1 MFKPILEAVQREFSG
16 QAAKDQ
22 VAIISQYH
30 RIQASPGYRDAA
42 THCQWYLTARGVS
55 AVIHAF
61 PATNA
66 TRYWSSNLFQEWDA
80 SEAMLHLLKEDG
92 TEEKLAD
99 YRDTKISLI
108 QRSTPF
114 DGEVE
119 VVVLE
124 DGEEEADYDGLDVAG
139 KIVLTRGDI
148 HRVYQLAVVRR
159 GAVGILFDG
168 IRTVP
173 TIRESLDLPDARQY
187 TSFWWSEGDRPCFGF
202 VLSPRQGLHLRRR
215 AAEKDKPVPR
225 VRAHVQSRLYDG
237 MLEVVSA
244 LIEGE
249 TDEEVILTAYLCHP
263 QHSCNDNAS
272 GAAVA
277 METART
283 LNTLIQ
289 QGKLPRPKRSIL
301 FLWVPE
307 ITGTYAYLATHEDDI
322 PQMIAGLNLDMVGEN
337 QDLCKSSFLIEQPPM
352 SMPSF
357 APALIE
363 RVREDLISGPRS
375 HSGMGG
381 YPLFRHAVTPFTGGS
396 DHYILSDPSVG
407 VPTPMLIQWPDKFY
421 HTSED
426 TLDKVDPAML
436 TVVGDLA
443 ATYLYFL
450 ANAGTAEATWLGY
463 EMAARYRRDLTKTM
477 QAIITEAMATE
488 TGPKL
493 SEMVKR
499 AHARAGFMRHH
510 AQQATA
516 SLTRLSQD
524 MGNFVAGLQQRI
536 EDFTTEEVGLTSEAL
551 RRRGEALGISA
562 LAEPSDREED
572 TWETRARHLIP
583 RRVYRGPVAPGR
595 LINRLSQEEQDAW
608 HRLLK
613 EHAEAPR
620 VLPVVAL
627 FWADGQRTL
636 SQIAELVEL
645 ETGHRDTELLVRYF
659 EFLAQVELIEL
670 KSGE

>member
-1 MFKPILEAVQREFSG
+1 MFKPILEAVQGEFSG

-42 THCQWYLTARGVS
+42 THCQCYLTAQGVS
-55 AVIHAF
+55 AVILPF
-61 PATNA
+61 PATET
-66 TRYWSSNLFQEWDA
+66 TRYWSSNLFREWDA
-80 SEAMLHLLKEDG
+80 SEAALHLIKEDG

-108 QRSTPF
+108 QRSTSF
-114 DGEVE
+114 DGEAD

-139 KIVLTRGDI
+139 KMVLTRGDI
-148 HRVYQLAVVRR
+148 HRIYQLAVVRR

-168 IRTVP
+168 IRAVAP
-173 TIRESLDLPDARQY
+173 VRGPMDIPDARQY
-187 TSFWWSEGDRPCFGF
+187 TSFWWSEGDQPCFGF

-215 AAEKDKPVPR
+215 AAEKDKPAPR

-237 MLEVVSA
+237 MFEIVSA

-249 TDEEVILTAYLCHP
+249 TDEEVILTAHLCHP

-272 GAAVA
+272 GSAAA
-277 METART
+277 LEIART

-289 QGKLPRPKRSIL
+289 QGKLPRPKRSIR
-301 FLWVPE
+301 FLWLPE
-307 ITGTYAYLATHEDDI
+307 MTGTYAYLASFEDDI
-322 PQMIAGLNLDMVGEN
+322 PQMIAGINLDMVGEN
-337 QDLCKSSFLIEQPPM
+337 QDLCKSSFIIVQPPM

-357 APALIE
+357 VPALIE
-363 RVREDLISGPRS
+363 RIQEDIISGTRS
-375 HSGMGG
+375 PSGMGG
-381 YPLFRHAVTPFTGGS
+381 YPLFRHAVTPFSGGS

-407 VPTPMLIQWPDKFY
+407 VPTPMLGQWPDKFY

-436 TVVGDLA
+436 TVTGDLT

-463 EMAARYRRDLTKTM
+463 ELTARYRRDLTKAM
-477 QAIITEAMATE
+477 QSIITEAMVTE
-488 TGPKL
+488 TGSKL
-493 SEMVKR
+493 FELNKH
-499 AHARAGFMRHH
+499 AHARAGFMSHH
-510 AQQATA
+510 AQQAVA
-516 SLTRLSQD
+516 SLARLSQD
-524 MGNFVAGLQQRI
+524 MGSFVTGLQQRI
-536 EDFTTEEVGLTSEAL
+536 EDFTTEEVELTSEAI
-551 RRRGEALGISA
+551 RRRGEALGITA
-562 LAEPSDREED
+562 LEKPSDRED
-572 TWETRARHLIP
+572 DAWETRARHLIP
-583 RRVYRGPVAPGR
+583 RRVYRGPVDPGR
-595 LINRLSQEEQDAW
+595 LINRLSQEKQDDW
-608 HRLLK
+608 HHLLK
-613 EHAEAPR
+613 EHDKAPR
-620 VLPVVAL
+620 VLSIVAL
-627 FWADGQRTL
+627 FWTDGQRTL

-659 EFLAQVELIEL
+659 EFLAQVKLIEL
-670 KSGE
+670 NLVE

>member
-1 MFKPILEAVQREFSG
+1 LFKPILETIQREFSG

-42 THCQWYLTARGVS
+42 THCQCYLTAQGVL

-61 PATNA
+61 PATDA
-66 TRYWSSNLFQEWDA
+66 TRYWSSNLFREWDA
-80 SEAMLHLLKEDG
+80 SEAVLHLIKEDG
-92 TEEKLAD
+92 AEEKLAD

-108 QRSTPF
+108 QRSTSF
-114 DGEVE
+114 DGEVD

-148 HRVYQLAVVRR
+148 NRVYQLAVVRR

-168 IRTVP
+168 IRTVAP
-173 TIRESLDLPDARQY
+173 IREPMDLPDARQY
-187 TSFWWSEGDRPCFGF
+187 TSFWWSEGDQPCFGF

-215 AAEKDKPVPR
+215 AAEKEKPVPR
-225 VRAHVQSRLYDG
+225 VRAHVQSHLYDG
-237 MLEVVSA
+237 MFEVVSA

-249 TDEEVILTAYLCHP
+249 TEEEVILTAHLCHP

-272 GAAVA
+272 GSAAA
-277 METART
+277 LEIART

-289 QGKLPRPKRSIL
+289 QGKLPRPKRSIR

-307 ITGTYAYLATHEDDI
+307 MTGTYAYLATHEGDI

-357 APALIE
+357 APTLIE
-363 RVREDLISGPRS
+363 RIREDIMSGTRS

-381 YPLFRHAVTPFTGGS
+381 YPLFRHAVTPFSGGS

-436 TVVGDLA
+436 AAVGNLA

-463 EMAARYRRDLTKTM
+463 EMAAHYRRSLTKTM
-477 QAIITEAMATE
+477 QAIITDAMATG

-493 SEMVKR
+493 SDLNTRVQAKD
-499 AHARAGFMRHH
+499 GFMRHH
-510 AQQATA
+510 AQQAVA

-524 MGNFVAGLQQRI
+524 VGNFVAGLQQQI
-536 EDFTTEEVGLTSEAL
+536 ENFTTEEVGLTSEAI
-551 RRRGEALGISA
+551 RRRGKALGINT
-562 LAEPSDREED
+562 LAEPSDKEED
-572 TWETRARHLIP
+572 AWDTRARHLIP
-583 RRVYRGPVAPGR
+583 CRLYRGPVNPGR
-595 LINRLSQEEQDAW
+595 LISRLSQEEQDTW

-636 SQIAELVEL
+636 YQIAELVEL

>member
-1 MFKPILEAVQREFSG
+1 LFKPILEAVQREFSG

-42 THCQWYLTARGVS
+42 AHCQCYLTARGIS
-55 AVIHAF
+55 AVIHSF
-61 PATNA
+61 PATDA
-66 TRYWSSNLFQEWDA
+66 TRYWSSNLFREWDA
-80 SEAMLHLLKEDG
+80 SEAVLHLIKEDG

-108 QRSTPF
+108 QRSMPF
-114 DGEVE
+114 DGEAE

-139 KIVLTRGDI
+139 KIVLTRGDLR
-148 HRVYQLAVVRR
+148 RVYQLAVVRR

-168 IRTVP
+168 IRAVP
-173 TIRESLDLPDARQY
+173 PIRESMDLPDARQY

-215 AAEKDKPVPR
+215 AAEKEKPAPR
-225 VRAHVQSRLYDG
+225 VRAQVQSRLYDG

-244 LIEGE
+244 RIEGE
-249 TDEEVILTAYLCHP
+249 TDEEVILTAHLCHP

-272 GAAVA
+272 GSAAA
-277 METART
+277 IETART
-283 LNTLIQ
+283 LNTLIE

-307 ITGTYAYLATHEDDI
+307 MIGTYAYLATHEDDI

-337 QDLCKSSFLIEQPPM
+337 QDICKSSFLIEQPPM

-357 APALIE
+357 VPTLIE
-363 RVREDLISGPRS
+363 RIREDLMSGTRS

-381 YPLFRHAVTPFTGGS
+381 YPLFRHAVTPFSGGS

-436 TVVGDLA
+436 AVVGDLA

-450 ANAGTAEATWLGY
+450 ANAGTDEATWLGY
-463 EMAARYRRDLTKTM
+463 EIAARYRRQLTETM
-477 QAIITEAMATE
+477 QAIITEAMATG

-493 SEMVKR
+493 SDLDKHT
-499 AHARAGFMRHH
+499 HARASFMRHH
-510 AQQATA
+510 AQQAVA

-524 MGNFVAGLQQRI
+524 MGNFVAGLQQQI
-536 EDFTTEEVGLTSEAL
+536 EDFTAQEARLTTEAI
-551 RRRGEALGISA
+551 RRRGEALGITT
-562 LAEPSDREED
+562 LVEPLDREED
-572 TWETRARHLIP
+572 AWETRARHLIP
-583 RRVYRGPVAPGR
+583 CRVFRGPVNPGR

-613 EHAEAPR
+613 EHHKSPR

-659 EFLAQVELIEL
+659 EFLAQVDLIEL

>member
-1 MFKPILEAVQREFSG
+1 LFKPILEAVKREFSG

-42 THCQWYLTARGVS
+42 AHCQCYLTAQGVS
-55 AVIHAF
+55 AMIHSF
-61 PATNA
+61 PATDA
-66 TRYWSSNLFQEWDA
+66 TRHWSSNLFREWDA
-80 SEAMLHLLKEDG
+80 SEAVLHLIEEDG

-114 DGEVE
+114 DGEAE

-124 DGEEEADYDGLDVAG
+124 DGEEEADYDDLDVAS

-168 IRTVP
+168 IRAVP
-173 TIRESLDLPDARQY
+173 PIREPMDLPDARQY
-187 TSFWWSEGDRPCFGF
+187 TSFWWSEGDQPCFGF

-215 AAEKDKPVPR
+215 AAEKEKPVPR

-237 MLEVVSA
+237 MFEVVSA

-249 TDEEVILTAYLCHP
+249 TDEEVILTAHLCHP

-272 GAAVA
+272 GSAAA
-277 METART
+277 LEIART

-289 QGKLPRPKRSIL
+289 QGRLPRPKRSIL

-307 ITGTYAYLATHEDDI
+307 MIGTYAYLATYEDDI
-322 PQMIAGLNLDMVGEN
+322 PHMIAGLNLDMVGEN

-357 APALIE
+357 VSALIE
-363 RVREDLISGPRS
+363 CIREDLMSGTRS

-381 YPLFRHAVTPFTGGS
+381 YPLFRHAVTPFSGGS

-436 TVVGDLA
+436 AVVGDLA

-463 EMAARYRRDLTKTM
+463 EMASRYRRDLTKTM
-477 QAIITEAMATE
+477 QAIISEAMATE
-488 TGPKL
+488 TGQKL
-493 SEMVKR
+493 SELNKR
-499 AHARAGFMRHH
+499 AHDRAGFTRHH
-510 AQQATA
+510 AQQAVA

-524 MGNFVAGLQQRI
+524 VGDFVAGLQQQL
-536 EDFTTEEVGLTSEAL
+536 EDFTTKEVGLTSEAI
-551 RRRGEALGISA
+551 RRRGKALGITT

-572 TWETRARHLIP
+572 TWDTRARHLIP
-583 RRVYRGPVAPGR
+583 CRIYRGPVNPAR
-595 LINRLSQEEQDAW
+595 LINRLSPEEQDAW

-645 ETGHRDTELLVRYF
+645 ETGHRDTDLLVRYF

-670 KSGE
+670 NLVG